1 MAKQKSSSNKAFH
14 QIRKLSFL
22 IGKWHTQG
30 EILNAVPQSRTIRG
44 MDSYEWVSG
53 GAFILHRVDV
63 FMGTKRMEAIEL
75 IGYDESHKTYFM
87 KSFDSDG
94 EAPLMFAK
102 LKKSGVFEFG
112 DKKMRSTLT
121 PSKSGSSMSAKWEVA
136 EGGKHWKP
144 WMEIRLEK

>member
-1 MAKQKSSSNKAFH
+1 MGKTKSSQKKAFA
-14 QIRKLSFL
+14 QIKKLNFL

-30 EILNAVPQSRTIRG
+30 EILYADPSSRTIRG
-44 MDSYEWVSG
+44 MDTYEWVSG

-63 FMGTKRMEAIEL
+63 FVGNKRTEAVEI
-75 IGYDESHKTYFM
+75 IGYDERQKSYFM

-94 EAPLMFAK
+94 ETPLMFAK

-121 PSKSGSSMSAKWEVA
+121 PSKSVGVMSAKWELS
-136 EGGKHWKP
+136 ENGKQWKP